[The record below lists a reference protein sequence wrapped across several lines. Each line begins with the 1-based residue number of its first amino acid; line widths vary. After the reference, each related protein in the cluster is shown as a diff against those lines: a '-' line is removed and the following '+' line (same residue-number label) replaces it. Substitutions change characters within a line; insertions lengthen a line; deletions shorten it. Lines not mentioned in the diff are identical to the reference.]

1 MTLTEVIDAYLTR
14 QRSLGMRFES
24 AGQLLHQFSRA
35 MGSSKIGEVTPEAV
49 ADFLRGKGA
58 LSATWLL
65 RYKVLTGFYRFAI
78 GRGYVGC
85 SPLPQTLPKLPAQQT
100 PYVYSTEELHRLVE
114 ATTSLR
120 VGHSPQV
127 PAMFRTLLLLLYGV
141 ACALAKPF
149 I

>member
-14 QRSLGMRFES
+14 LRSLGMRFES

-58 LSATWLL
+58 LSATWQL
-65 RYKVLTGFYRFAI
+65 RYKVLTGLYRFAI

-85 SPLPQTLPKLPAQQT
+85 SPLPRTLPKLPSKLLT
-100 PYVYSTEELHRLVE
+100 SIPLKNSTDWWR
-114 ATTSLR
+114 R
-120 VGHSPQV
+120 
-127 PAMFRTLLLLLYGV
+127 RR
-141 ACALAKPF
+141 ACASGADSEVPRFSIPRSKRSVLAR
-149 I
+149 